1 MVFFFGG
8 FDTVAT
14 AMCFIIHL
22 LAIHGDIQ
30 EKLISEIDDVLQQID
45 GKSPSYENIQS
56 MEYLDMVLCECLRM
70 HTPGFFLDR
79 KCNKRIVIRDVDD
92 NPVVLNPGDDII
104 IPVDAIHYDPQY
116 FPNPTKFDPERFSK
130 QNLHNIQPFTYSPFG
145 IGQYFFLHIEIDKK
159 FSFNLISGP
168 RSCIANRFALM
179 ECKAVLFSLLSVF
192 RIEKNE
198 KTADPIALIPKNMNL
213 RIQGGFNVRFRK
225 RQ

>member
-79 KCNKRIVIRDVDD
+79 KCNRRIVIRDVDD

-116 FPNPTKFDPERFSK
+116 FPNPTKFVPERFSK

-145 IGQYFFLHIEIDKK
+145 IGQYFFFEY
-159 FSFNLISGP
+159 
-168 RSCIANRFALM
+168 
-179 ECKAVLFSLLSVF
+179 
-192 RIEKNE
+192 
-198 KTADPIALIPKNMNL
+198 
-213 RIQGGFNVRFRK
+213 
-225 RQ
+225 